1 MQDIR
6 SNSASSS
13 SSPSHTVRHT
23 ARHTAWRTAILR
35 ILWCEPFWIALLAP
49 ALLFPGR
56 FWVAGLQPLW
66 VLLLFAFW
74 PLRLLA
80 ARFGGLRTFRAS
92 PLDLALAA
100 LLAALGVALAVSPA
114 PASSWEAAGY
124 LLLGVAA
131 AAALIQWPPAQR
143 RPALVAWI
151 LLAMGGAIAAVGPL
165 LLGSHADKLG
175 LGFLV
180 PGSGSWTGA
189 LAETVN
195 PNVLGGALLVPLL
208 LALALAVGPRWSRQP
223 WRWVW
228 GMLFV
233 AFAAELILTEC
244 RGAWLG
250 AAAGVV
256 VILLLRWPRSGW
268 LLLPLGGLVAI
279 GLLSAGAITLVFDAF
294 GAAAAA
300 RGGDGLADRIII
312 WQAAVAAIGRQPLNG
327 LGLGLFGP
335 WVTQHGLLAATTIPL
350 HAHNLLLQVAADLG
364 LGGLGAYLAVLLAAG
379 GMLVALLRARPLHW
393 RRHGRESSRRSSP
406 GQSGP
411 APAARRAS
419 VQHLPPG
426 EVHRLRLHWTL
437 AVGSAGALV
446 ALLVHGLVDAA
457 LWGNKAAALPWLL
470 IALVCLLFLAQQA
483 SSRPNHEKGMRVSC
497 MPPGEDLPPP

>member
-1 MQDIR
+1 MP
-6 SNSASSS
+6 SSFAG
-13 SSPSHTVRHT
+13 T
-23 ARHTAWRTAILR
+23 LR
-35 ILWCEPFWIALLAP
+35 CILWCEPFWIALLAP
-49 ALLFPGR
+49 SLLFPGR

-80 ARFGGLRTFRAS
+80 AKLGGLRTFRTT

-100 LLAALGVALAVSPA
+100 LLAAVGVALALSPA

-131 AAALIQWPPAQR
+131 AAALTQWPPAQR

-151 LLAMGGAIAAVGPL
+151 LLAAGGAIAAAGPQ

-180 PGSGSWTGA
+180 PGAGSWTAA

-195 PNVLGGALLVPLL
+195 PNVLGGALLLPLL

-228 GMLFV
+228 AVIFV
-233 AFAAELILTEC
+233 GFAAELVLTEC

-250 AAAGVV
+250 AATGIV

-268 LLLPLGGLVAI
+268 LLLPLGGLAAI
-279 GLLSAGAITLVFDAF
+279 GLLSAGGLTLVFDAF
-294 GAAAAA
+294 GASPTA
-300 RGGDGLADRIII
+300 RGGDGLADRITI
-312 WQAAVAAIGRQPLNG
+312 WQAAVAAIGRQPLSG

-335 WVTQHGLLAATTIPL
+335 WVTQHGLLAAANIPL

-364 LGGLGAYLAVLLAAG
+364 LGGLGAYLAVLLATA
-379 GMLVALLRARPLHW
+379 GMLVTLLRMRPLRW
-393 RRHGRESSRRSSP
+393 RRHGHPSSRRSSAR
-406 GQSGP
+406 QENP
-411 APAARRAS
+411 APAVHRPAVHYLS
-419 VQHLPPG
+419 PG
-426 EVHRLRLHWTL
+426 DIHRLRLHWTL
-437 AVGSAGALV
+437 AMGSAGALA

-470 IALVCLLFLAQQA
+470 IALVCLLFGAHQQA
-483 SSRPNHEKGMRVSC
+483 SLSNRPQPTCVSHT
-497 MPPGEDLPPP
+497 PPREEPPA

>member
-1 MQDIR
+1 MM
-6 SNSASSS
+6 
-13 SSPSHTVRHT
+13 RHT
-23 ARHTAWRTAILR
+23 ARQAALRTAILR

-49 ALLFPGR
+49 SLLFPGR

-80 ARFGGLRTFRAS
+80 VRLGGLRTFRSS

-100 LLAALGVALAVSPA
+100 FLAALGVALAVSPA

-151 LLAMGGAIAAVGPL
+151 LLAVGVAIAAVGPL

-180 PGSGSWTGA
+180 PGSGSWTGT
-189 LAETVN
+189 LDETVN

-208 LALALAVGPRWSRQP
+208 LSLALAVGPRWSRQP

-228 GMLFV
+228 AMLFV
-233 AFAAELILTEC
+233 AFAAELLLTEC

-256 VILLLRWPRSGW
+256 VILLLRWPRSIW
-268 LLLPLGGLVAI
+268 LLLPLGGLTAAV
-279 GLLSAGAITLVFDAF
+279 LLSAGGITLVFDAF
-294 GAAAAA
+294 GGAAAPA
-300 RGGDGLADRIII
+300 RGGDGLADRVVI
-312 WQAAVAAIGRQPLNG
+312 WQAAVAAIGRQPLSG

-335 WVTQHGLLAATTIPL
+335 WVTQHGLLVSTTIPL

-364 LGGLGAYLAVLLAAG
+364 LGGLGAYLAVLLASG
-379 GMLVALLRARPLHW
+379 GMLVALLRVRPLHW
-393 RRHGRESSRRSSP
+393 RRHGRESSRRSS
-406 GQSGP
+406 SGP
-411 APAARRAS
+411 AGTAPAAHPHS
-419 VQHLPPG
+419 VQHLSPG
-426 EVHRLRLHWTL
+426 VVHRLRLHWTL

-457 LWGNKAAALPWLL
+457 LWGNKAGALPWLL
-470 IALVCLLFLAQQA
+470 IALICLLFLAQQQA
-483 SSRPNHEKGMRVSC
+483 PHPTYAQGVRPSR
-497 MPPGEDLPPP
+497 MPPGEDLPRS